1 MENATKALLIAAAI
15 LIAILIISLGIVV
28 YNVAAETVQGV
39 NMSDQEVKAFNDK
52 FTRYEGENKK
62 GANINALLNE
72 VVQNNLNY
80 ADDENKQIT
89 VTVDKPSISVA
100 KDTKTS
106 PGKVPTG
113 NVYTVVITYNSKTKL
128 VESIEVTRT
137 DG

>member
-89 VTVDKPSISVA
+89 VKVDKPSISVA
-100 KDTKTS
+100 KDTTTS

-128 VESIEVTRT
+128 VESIAVTRT